1 MRQIP
6 IRPSLPAASPRRVP
20 ASAPPWRL
28 AWLFA
33 APHRLAFAAAAL
45 VLATSALWWA
55 LAMLARWAG
64 WAWPWNLPPA
74 HAHALLMGFG
84 FMPLFFAG
92 FLFTAGPKWLGMP
105 PVAAL
110 ALWGPVRAVLAG
122 WGVFLL
128 GVHAPTPGVAPL
140 LAALGL
146 AAVAG
151 GWSVLAWRFVGL
163 VRASPVPDRVHA
175 TCIASAAA
183 FGALLLWAAA
193 GAVLAGEP
201 AALRPLAL
209 AGLWGF
215 VGVVYATVAHR
226 MIPFFTAAALPALD
240 AWRPQWLLVVFVAS
254 MAMQAVF
261 AALEALAWPLPAWGW
276 GAMAALEAP
285 IAMLLLALALRW
297 GLVQSLKHRLLAML
311 HLGFVWLGI
320 AFALSALS
328 HALLAATGGQL
339 SLGLAPLHAYTMG
352 FLGSIL
358 VAMATR
364 VSCGHSGRAL
374 AADDL
379 VWGAFL
385 VLQVAVVLRLVAAL
399 WPAAAAPMTAVAA
412 LAWAVVMVGWA
423 LRYGR
428 WYGQPRVDGRPG

>member
-1 MRQIP
+1 
-6 IRPSLPAASPRRVP
+6 
-20 ASAPPWRL
+20 
-28 AWLFA
+28 
-33 APHRLAFAAAAL
+33 
-45 VLATSALWWA
+45 
-55 LAMLARWAG
+55 
-64 WAWPWNLPPA
+64 
-74 HAHALLMGFG
+74 
-84 FMPLFFAG
+84 
-92 FLFTAGPKWLGMP
+92 
-105 PVAAL
+105 
-110 ALWGPVRAVLAG
+110 
-122 WGVFLL
+122 
-128 GVHAPTPGVAPL
+128 
-140 LAALGL
+140 
-146 AAVAG
+146 
-151 GWSVLAWRFVGL
+151 
-163 VRASPVPDRVHA
+163 
-175 TCIASAAA
+175 
-183 FGALLLWAAA
+183 
-193 GAVLAGEP
+193 VLAGEP